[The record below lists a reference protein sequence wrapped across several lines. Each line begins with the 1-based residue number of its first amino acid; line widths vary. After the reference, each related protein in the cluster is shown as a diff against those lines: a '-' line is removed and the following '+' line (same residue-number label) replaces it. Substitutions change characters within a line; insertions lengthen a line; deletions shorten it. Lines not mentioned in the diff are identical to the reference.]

1 MVQIDLKN
9 GYYVEV
15 DTMNYTL
22 KQRYTGK
29 SKTGKEKTA
38 TRTCGYF
45 SNMKAVMEQYLFQV
59 QLDVLEGERMT
70 LNQYIEAIEQ
80 INAVVVQ
87 GLESVLSRYPVK

>member
-9 GYYVEV
+9 GYYVEI

-29 SKTGKEKTA
+29 DKTGKDKAA

-45 SNMKAVMEQYLFQV
+45 SNMKDVMKQYLFQV
-59 QLDVLEGERMT
+59 QLDVLEGERMA
-70 LNQYIEAIEQ
+70 LSQYIEAIEQ
-80 INAVVVQ
+80 INAVAVQ
-87 GLESVLSRYPVK
+87 GLASALSRYPVK